1 MKITRSRIPWLL
13 FILLLFL
20 SVTNSQKLGAADMS
34 IVIGSVGY
42 RERIMLPLDAV
53 ISIILEDVARIDV
66 KAVWIGLTSFAAQG
80 GPPWAFTL
88 EYDPAKIHEKGRY
101 ALRAQIEANDRLL
114 FTSTEHIL
122 AFDEEPTKPVEIT
135 VYNVSSK
142 STEGVAPSLKPN
154 ASLTNT

>member
-66 KAVWIGLTSFAAQG
+66 KAV
-80 GPPWAFTL
+80 
-88 EYDPAKIHEKGRY
+88 
-101 ALRAQIEANDRLL
+101 
-114 FTSTEHIL
+114 
-122 AFDEEPTKPVEIT
+122 
-135 VYNVSSK
+135 
-142 STEGVAPSLKPN
+142 
-154 ASLTNT
+154 